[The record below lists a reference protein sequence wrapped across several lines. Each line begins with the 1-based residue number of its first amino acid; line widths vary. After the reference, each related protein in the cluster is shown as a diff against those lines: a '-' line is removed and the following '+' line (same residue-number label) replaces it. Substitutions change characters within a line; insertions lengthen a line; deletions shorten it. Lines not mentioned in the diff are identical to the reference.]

1 MGSKGAP
8 PPDYAPLAEASA
20 EAARIQ
26 AGLGREQL
34 AFAREQYDRSAPL
47 LEGIANQ
54 QMAAQNEQMA
64 QARDYYNYQRDTY
77 RPLERGIV
85 ADAQR
90 FNTEAYQNQLA
101 GQAAADAGRAF
112 GISQQQNQRAMAAMG
127 ANPNSGRFAG
137 MQNASGLQQAAMR
150 ANAMT
155 GARNQAQQMG
165 YARKLDAAGLGRGL
179 AGASI
184 AAYGGANQAG
194 SMAGG
199 NAQSAGQN
207 YMGNMAIG
215 SGTIAAGQQMQLSG
229 LSNILNNQTS
239 AYVNTSGS
247 LLGDIGGALGGA
259 AAAYTAFTN
268 PAAAAS
274 MGGSDRRI
282 KENIVEVGVDQR
294 TALPLYEFNYRKEF
308 SDPDI
313 RYRGVMADDVELVYP
328 DAVTETDFGFKAV
341 NYGMLGIEFKEVSNG
356 A

>member
-1 MGSKGAP
+1 MGKSSPP
-8 PPDYAPLAEASA
+8 PPDYTPLAEASA

-34 AFAREQYDRSAPL
+34 AFAREQYDRSVPI

-54 QMAAQNEQMA
+54 QMAAQSEQMA
-64 QARDYYNYQRDTY
+64 QARDYYDYQRDTY
-77 RPLERGIV
+77 RPLERGLV
-85 ADAQR
+85 ADAER
-90 FNTEAYQNQLA
+90 FNTEAYRNQVA
-101 GQAAADAGRAF
+101 SQAAADSGRAF
-112 GISQQQNQRAMAAMG
+112 GISQQQNQRAMASMG

-137 MQNASGLQQAAMR
+137 MQNATGLQQAAMR

-179 AGASI
+179 AGASA
-184 AAYGGANQAG
+184 AAYGGASNAG
-194 SMAGG
+194 SMAGQ

-215 SGTIAAGQQMQLSG
+215 SGTIGAGQQMQLSG
-229 LSNILNNQTS
+229 LGNILNNQTS

-247 LLGDIGGALGGA
+247 LLGDLGGALGGA
-259 AAAYTAFTN
+259 AAAYTAF
-268 PAAAAS
+268 
-274 MGGSDRRI
+274 GGSDRRI
-282 KENIVEVGVDQR
+282 KENIEEVGVDQR
-294 TALPLYEFNYRKEF
+294 TALPLYEFNYKPEF
-308 SDPDI
+308 GDPTI
-313 RYRGVMADDVELVYP
+313 RYVGVMADEVELSYP
-328 DAVTETDFGFKAV
+328 DAVAVMDNGFMAV

>member
-8 PPDYAPLAEASA
+8 PPDYAPLAKASE

-179 AGASI
+179 AGASA
-184 AAYGGANQAG
+184 AAYGGASQAG
-194 SMAGG
+194 SMAGQ

-215 SGTIAAGQQMQLSG
+215 SGTIAQGQQMQLSG

-239 AYVNTSGS
+239 SYINTSGS
-247 LLGDIGGALGGA
+247 FLGDVGGALGGA
-259 AAAYTAFTN
+259 AAAYTAF
-268 PAAAAS
+268 
-274 MGGSDRRI
+274 GGSDRRI
-282 KENIVEVGVDQR
+282 KENIKEVGVDQR
-294 TALPLYEFNYRKEF
+294 TALTLYEFNYKGDVDRRF
-308 SDPDI
+308 
-313 RYRGVMADDVELVYP
+313 RGVMADEVELSYP
-328 DAVTETDFGFKAV
+328 DAVYDTDLGFMAV
-341 NYGMLGIEFKEVSNG
+341 HYDMLGIELKEVSNG

>member
-8 PPDYAPLAEASA
+8 PPDYTPLAEASA

-34 AFAREQYDRSAPL
+34 AFAREQYDRSAPI

-54 QMAAQNEQMA
+54 QMAAQSEQMA

-77 RPLERGIV
+77 RPLEQSIV
-85 ADAQR
+85 SDAQR
-90 FNTEAYQNQLA
+90 FNTEAYRDQLA

-112 GISQQQNQRAMAAMG
+112 GISQQQNQRAMASMG
-127 ANPNSGRFAG
+127 VNPNSGRFAAQ
-137 MQNASGLQQAAMR
+137 QNASGLQQAAMR

-179 AGASI
+179 AGASA
-184 AAYGGANQAG
+184 AAYGGASNAG
-194 SMAGG
+194 SMAGQ

-215 SGTIAAGQQMQLSG
+215 SGTIGSGQQMQLSG
-229 LSNILNNQTS
+229 LGNILNNQTS

-259 AAAYTAFTN
+259 AAAYTAF
-268 PAAAAS
+268 
-274 MGGSDRRI
+274 GGSDRRI
-282 KENIVEVGVDQR
+282 KENIEEVGVDQR
-294 TALPLYEFNYRKEF
+294 TALPLYEFNYKPEF
-308 SDPDI
+308 GDPTI
-313 RYRGVMADDVELVYP
+313 RYVGVMADEVELSYP
-328 DAVTETDFGFKAV
+328 DAVAVMDNGFMAV